1 MIATDFSRMRH
12 RLKDYR
18 NRVCHL
24 PNPFPAPNANEI
36 QRLRSKNRRSIANNS
51 ETSDALS
58 RHVNEAISSFATTE
72 LGVIAPLSAPYE
84 AQSALN
90 LRIPAQILKLA
101 EHKIGHILIGSEA
114 LKNGL
119 EGTKADPC
127 SAQAAP
133 GRATDSIRARL
144 GAIICCQFSLFQR
157 LQPRPKPLES
167 FKKKIRTWKIVS
179 FRHDESMPLPHTE
192 RRKRAP

>member
-119 EGTKADPC
+119 EGTKADPW
-127 SAQAAP
+127 SAQAAL
-133 GRATDSIRARL
+133 GSGHGLYSCQIGNHYLLSIL
-144 GAIICCQFSLFQR
+144 PFSAA
-157 LQPRPKPLES
+157 S
-167 FKKKIRTWKIVS
+167 
-179 FRHDESMPLPHTE
+179 
-192 RRKRAP
+192 APAEAA